1 MTGRP
6 PFPDARRLTPDA
18 SPRGRIILLNGTGS
32 AGKTSI
38 ARALQALFE
47 EPYLHLGMDC
57 FYVEVC
63 PPKYLFRLVEPGT
76 YVEGEEAR
84 APESVLF
91 LPAAGEAGQGAGTAI
106 RLPPFGHRLI
116 SSMHQAVATV
126 AGLGNHVL
134 VDHVLWEPRWLREC
148 LELW

>member
-1 MTGRP
+1 MDAGRGS
-6 PFPDARRLTPDA
+6 PFPDAPRPTPDA
-18 SPRGRIILLNGTGS
+18 SPRIILLNGTGS

-63 PPKYLFRLVEPGT
+63 PPKYLFRLLEPGA
-76 YVEGEEAR
+76 YVEGEEVR

-91 LPAAGEAGQGAGTAI
+91 LPPAVGEAAGTAI
-106 RLPPFGHRLI
+106 RLPP
-116 SSMHQAVATV
+116 
-126 AGLGNHVL
+126 
-134 VDHVLWEPRWLREC
+134 
-148 LELW
+148 